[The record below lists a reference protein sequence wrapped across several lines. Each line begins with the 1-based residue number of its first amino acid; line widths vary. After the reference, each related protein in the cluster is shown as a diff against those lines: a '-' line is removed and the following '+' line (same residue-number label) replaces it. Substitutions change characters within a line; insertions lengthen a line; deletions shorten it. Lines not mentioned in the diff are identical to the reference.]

1 MSETRQD
8 RRRREEAARQQ
19 EAEARQRVR
28 REEAIEKK
36 KALARMMAE
45 RRVAYQERRT
55 ALLVG
60 PQATARSEDG
70 LRTDGPKDSRPSD
83 EAPDAR
89 RYREEVEDRETFEK
103 VRKCLDLVSAPDWHA
118 GRGCTEPLVEMA
130 NLLASMHRFASDGS
144 GVKADLVRTSALLR
158 RWDERVPVIPRTER
172 CSESGLNPTDPICKK
187 WDALI
192 RNELLT

>member
-1 MSETRQD
+1 MSETRED

-19 EAEARQRVR
+19 EAEARQRER

-70 LRTDGPKDSRPSD
+70 LRTDGPRDLRPSD
-83 EAPDAR
+83 ETPDAR

-103 VRKCLDLVSAPDWHA
+103 CASAST
-118 GRGCTEPLVEMA
+118 CY
-130 NLLASMHRFASDGS
+130 LLQTGTPGGDAQNPSS
-144 GVKADLVRTSALLR
+144 
-158 RWDERVPVIPRTER
+158 RW
-172 CSESGLNPTDPICKK
+172 PIC
-187 WDALI
+187 WRA
-192 RNELLT
+192 